1 MRHCVFIFC
10 NYNTGHRNPIKT
22 IRYAIAEQDPS
33 YRVPL
38 RLQEGDASVCRFRI
52 RGCRASGMPIIVP
65 AHKILEVIH
74 QPELAAMRKE
84 SDKKMA
90 KMSASAGS

>member
-1 MRHCVFIFC
+1 MRNCVFIFC

-22 IRYAIAEQDPS
+22 IRYA
-33 YRVPL
+33 
-38 RLQEGDASVCRFRI
+38 
-52 RGCRASGMPIIVP
+52 
-65 AHKILEVIH
+65 IH